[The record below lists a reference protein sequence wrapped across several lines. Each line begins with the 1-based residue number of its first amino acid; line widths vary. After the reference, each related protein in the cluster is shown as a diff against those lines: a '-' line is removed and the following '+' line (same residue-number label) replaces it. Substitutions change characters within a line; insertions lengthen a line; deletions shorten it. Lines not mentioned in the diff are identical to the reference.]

1 MIAIVD
7 YDAGNLVSV
16 RLALDAL
23 AAKSAITRD
32 PAEVRRADRVVF
44 PGVGAAGAAMQ
55 TLHASGLGAAV
66 RDVIRAGVPVLC
78 VCVGMQV
85 LFDRSEENGGTDT
98 LGILAGTVRRF
109 APIDRRIKVPHM
121 GWNDVRRTRP
131 HPLLAGI
138 EDGSEFYFVHGYY
151 CEPRDAEH
159 VAARTEYAGVT
170 FASALARGNLFAAQF
185 HPERSGRIGLRIY
198 ENFLHWDGTC

>member
-1 MIAIVD
+1 
-7 YDAGNLVSV
+7 
-16 RLALDAL
+16 
-23 AAKSAITRD
+23 
-32 PAEVRRADRVVF
+32 
-44 PGVGAAGAAMQ
+44 
-55 TLHASGLGAAV
+55 
-66 RDVIRAGVPVLC
+66 
-78 VCVGMQV
+78 V